1 MSAEAIRVCLRCRPF
16 NPKEAAAGYSR
27 VVNFDSPASLTIANP
42 KNPTDTKNF
51 TFDAVFDEA
60 SEQVA
65 VYDTTAR
72 AIVDAV
78 LSGFN
83 GTVFVYGQ
91 TGTGKTF
98 SMQGLPDPPEMR
110 GIIPQAFHHIFS
122 HIARTPER
130 QFLVRV
136 SFLEIYNEE
145 VRDLLAS
152 TSPQSVPAALDLKE
166 HPDTGVYVKDLSSFI
181 VRSVDDMDK
190 YMAQGNKNRAVA
202 ATQMNATSSRSHS
215 IFTIT
220 IESSAPGPAGPDS
233 THILAGKLHLVDLA
247 GSERQA
253 KTGAAG
259 DRLKEAAKI
268 NLSLSALGNC
278 ISALVDGK
286 SSHVPFRDSKL
297 TRLLQDSLGGNAKTL
312 MLATMSPAS
321 YNYDETLSTLR
332 YANRAKNI
340 KNKPTINEDPKDALL
355 REYQLEIQRLQEM
368 LKNKGQRAGGA
379 RSPRPTTKPTTAA
392 AAGPATPGSPS
403 PTPPTAA
410 TGTAPTTDGSGDSS
424 SLPTTDNSLAA
435 LDPAMLQALQAQ
447 IEEDK
452 RRLLASKDM
461 AQDQKEQLVADLEA
475 RLGQLEAERAQREQ
489 LASQLAALESKLL
502 VGGRNIFEHVS
513 DQERELEDARLR
525 ALDEQRKQHDMQTQ
539 LDHMLEGNMAL
550 EDEYASLQEEVDVK
564 TRKLQKLW
572 ARLNA
577 AKRDVVDLENEWRAE
592 RLDLTAAVRELA
604 RELALKDAILDLFVP
619 EPERRKLEAR
629 LVFDPDLDDW
639 TWTAPDAM
647 AARPKSAENG
657 ASMNERTVASA
668 WRRRTMAS
676 ATRRPMCAVAKAALA
691 NARPGEKPVR
701 YAMDNVLDVPL
712 WGAEIVHELL
722 DGPTGGG
729 GGGSG
734 RRRTGG
740 QQATTASSSPRRR
753 TGVGSTA
760 RSRPAGEAV

>member
-27 VVNFDSPASLTIANP
+27 VVNFDSAASLTIANP

-60 SEQVA
+60 SEQVT

-98 SMQGLPDPPEMR
+98 SMQGLSDPPEMR

-379 RSPRPTTKPTTAA
+379 RSPRPTTKPATAA
-392 AAGPATPGSPS
+392 AAPAPGSAAPAAATATTAPPTDGADS
-403 PTPPTAA
+403 PT
-410 TGTAPTTDGSGDSS
+410 APA
-424 SLPTTDNSLAA
+424 TDNSLAA

-475 RLGQLEAERAQREQ
+475 RLAQLEAERAQREQ

-525 ALDEQRKQHDMQTQ
+525 ALDEQRKQHDMQAQ

-572 ARLNA
+572 ARLDA

-639 TWTAPDAM
+639 TWTAPDATT
-647 AARPKSAENG
+647 ARPKSAENG

-676 ATRRPMCAVAKAALA
+676 PR
-691 NARPGEKPVR
+691 
-701 YAMDNVLDVPL
+701 
-712 WGAEIVHELL
+712 
-722 DGPTGGG
+722 DGPLFY
-729 GGGSG
+729 
-734 RRRTGG
+734 
-740 QQATTASSSPRRR
+740 
-753 TGVGSTA
+753 STLI
-760 RSRPAGEAV
+760 P

>member
-60 SEQVA
+60 SEQVT

-152 TSPQSVPAALDLKE
+152 TSPQAVPAALDLKE

-379 RSPRPTTKPTTAA
+379 RSPRPTTKLATAA
-392 AAGPATPGSPS
+392 AAGPASGGAS
-403 PTPPTAA
+403 PTSATATPAPMTDGADSPTA
-410 TGTAPTTDGSGDSS
+410 
-424 SLPTTDNSLAA
+424 PTTDNSLAA

-525 ALDEQRKQHDMQTQ
+525 ALDEQRKQHDMQAQ

-572 ARLNA
+572 ARLDA

-639 TWTAPDAM
+639 TWTAPDATT
-647 AARPKSAENG
+647 ARPKSAENG
-657 ASMNERTVASA
+657 TSMNERTVASA

-676 ATRRPMCAVAKAALA
+676 ATRRPMCAAAKAALA

-701 YAMDNVLDVPL
+701 YTMDNVLDVPL

-729 GGGSG
+729 GGSG
-734 RRRTGG
+734 RRRAGG
-740 QQATTASSSPRRR
+740 QQAATASSSPRRR

-760 RSRPAGEAV
+760 RSRPAGEVV